1 MLFKI
6 FVLLLQVATGLV
18 AGMCLLRLYLQLQR
32 INLSPFSGNPM
43 TPLIFALTNWIV
55 LPLRRVLPAM
65 GRWDTASL
73 AAAYLTLLVK
83 YVFLWWGLSAT
94 LDPTQLPIQAALEL
108 ISTAVSGLMWM
119 VIIYAVLSW
128 VNSNS
133 PVMFMLSD
141 MVEPLLRPF
150 RQFAPRIG
158 GLDLSPIWLM
168 LSLQVIEII
177 LNHVG
182 SLLLLQG

>member
-1 MLFKI
+1 MLFQI

-55 LPLRRVLPAM
+55 LPLRRVMPAL

-73 AAAYLTLLVK
+73 VSAFLVLLTK
-83 YVFLWWGLSAT
+83 YVLLWWAVGAS
-94 LDPTQLPIQAALEL
+94 LDPANLPIQAALEL
-108 ISTAVSGLMWM
+108 VSTAVSGLMWM

-128 VNSNS
+128 VQPHS
-133 PVMFMLSD
+133 PMMFLLTD
-141 MVEPLLRPF
+141 MVEPLLHPVRRF
-150 RQFAPRIG
+150 VPRMG

-168 LSLQVIEII
+168 VLLQVIEIVLSHI
-177 LNHVG
+177 
-182 SLLLLQG
+182 SPMLLV